1 MSSSGYFNGR
11 HGRGHSRGVKRT
23 VWADRVAVVFTGF
36 HTAGEA
42 YRMAIS
48 SYDALRRWLRRQRST
63 DPLRGSAQ
71 VLRRRRDGRPWHLA
85 LEGVSI
91 GGIVEPGDPRLGC
104 LDGYGFE
111 LLLPPGLGQH
121 GADRALRVVA
131 SAIARH
137 SSLHTLKPAGAARK
151 SCVAAPCSA
160 QGDSRSGET
169 IALRA

>member
-1 MSSSGYFNGR
+1 MSSSVYFNGR

-23 VWADRVAVVFTGF
+23 VWPDRVAVVFTGF
-36 HTAGEA
+36 HTADEA

-48 SYDALRRWLRRQRST
+48 SYDALRRWLRTQRRT
-63 DPLRGSAQ
+63 GPLRGAAQ
-71 VLRRRRDGRPWHLA
+71 VLHRRRDARHCHLA
-85 LEGVSI
+85 LHGVSI
-91 GGIVEPGDPRLGC
+91 GGIVEPGDPRIGC

-111 LLLPPGLGQH
+111 LLLPHGLGQH

-137 SSLHTLKPAGAARK
+137 SGLHTLKPAGAARK
-151 SCVAAPCSA
+151 SCVAAPWSA

-169 IALRA
+169 ITRRA